1 MPCPAASQEARWGWA
16 SERQKVLWGP
26 WDGSGQA
33 HRVDHVNGGWRHG
46 DSDHWPKAFQPGFI
60 QPRGL
65 EHSPGAI
72 PRGAHAH
79 PGDYHGE
86 DEEMGSQLCANSR
99 RSLSLSLPIS
109 LPVKGLGSFQPR
121 EVYKRPSVFPGLLWA
136 PCPKLPPRISGLVGP
151 ESHLGPESPRGC

>member
-16 SERQKVLWGP
+16 GMCSERQKVLWGP
-26 WDGSGQA
+26 WDRSGQA

-86 DEEMGSQLCANSR
+86 DEETGSQLSVRTPAGPFPFLCPFPYLSR
-99 RSLSLSLPIS
+99 AWVPSSLGESTNIPQSF
-109 LPVKGLGSFQPR
+109 LG
-121 EVYKRPSVFPGLLWA
+121 
-136 PCPKLPPRISGLVGP
+136 CSGLPAPSSHP
-151 ESHLGPESPRGC
+151 EFLG